1 VAIEVVV
8 NTSTAQTV
16 TVKPAA
22 KYTATVSTLP
32 SSNIS
37 LGSLTNVDVTD
48 PDDGEALIYDA
59 ANNKYIIKEIIVNS
73 NNITNVNGGS
83 F

>member
-1 VAIEVVV
+1 MAIEVVI
-8 NTSTAQTV
+8 NTSAAQTV

-22 KYTATVSTLP
+22 KYSATVSTVP

-37 LGSLTNVDVTD
+37 LGTLTNVDTTD
-48 PDDGEALIYDA
+48 PDDGEVLIYDA
-59 ANNKYIIKEIIVNS
+59 ANNKYVIKELIVNS

>member
-1 VAIEVVV
+1 MAIEVVI
-8 NTSTAQTV
+8 NTSAAQTV

-37 LGSLTNVDVTD
+37 LGTLTNVDTTD

-59 ANNKYIIKEIIVNS
+59 ANNKYVIKEITVNS